1 MKIDRLISI
10 IFILL
15 DRKKISARE
24 LAAIFEVST
33 RTIYRD
39 IDTLTMA
46 GVPII
51 TTVGSEG
58 GISILEDYK
67 VQKHY
72 FSSLDLSTL
81 LLGLHS
87 VSPTLTMEEESS
99 ALSKIKNLIPKELYA
114 EVEDKM
120 SKISIDLTTWTSNNQ
135 TSKSFKK
142 VKKAIDTTKIINFAY
157 YDRNGKASQ
166 RSIEPYRLVMK
177 DTSWYVQG
185 YCLLR
190 KQARVFRLSRMENIV
205 LTETFKKREITF
217 EPLNG
222 KKWIGDKLFIIKLC
236 VDVSARER
244 IVERCGEEAITQVK
258 GNKMYVDFPFVDD
271 DYGYSLLLS
280 FGESCECLEPD
291 YVREKLVDKV
301 KKVLAVY
308 ES

>member
-280 FGESCECLEPD
+280 FGESCECLEPE